1 MIIDRYERPVER
13 AEPRVSDPILQEM
26 DWIVD
31 DAQLFALVRGDL
43 RRHYRAAPYGRPS
56 VPVEV
61 LLRLTVLRRVK
72 RWSYRQTEQEVRDSL
87 PYRWWVRVYDRRVPD
102 HSTLNDLER
111 LIQPRTLHRLNDRVL
126 QIARDSH
133 LTRGYRLRVD
143 SSVTESNIHYP
154 TDSSLLVDGVRIL
167 SRHLERAKP
176 LVAGHLSD
184 VTVLSTHTRSARRR
198 ARRIGQLSRPG
209 KGSAPEGRQ
218 AAAKKSPA
226 AGLHR
231 ADCHRPSQCGA
242 SSPCEPG
249 ARAPARGP
257 GTGVST
263 GNGLL
268 SAFSRTGYW
277 ASGPAR
283 VIQRVPPCAGK
294 GGQSL

>member
-13 AEPRVSDPILQEM
+13 AEPTVSDPILQEM
-26 DWIVD
+26 DWMVD
-31 DAQLFALVRGDL
+31 DAQLFALVKGDL
-43 RRHYRAAPYGRPS
+43 RRHYSPVPYGRHS

-61 LLRLTVLRRVK
+61 VLRLTVLRRVK

-87 PYRWWVRVYDRRVPD
+87 PYRWWVRVYDQRVPD

-126 QIARDSH
+126 QVAREAH
-133 LTRGYRLRVD
+133 FTQGYRLRVD

-176 LVAGHLSD
+176 LVAGCLSD
-184 VTVLSTHTRSARRR
+184 GTVLSNHTRSARRR

-209 KGSAPEGRQ
+209 KVSVPEGRQ

-231 ADCHRPSQCGA
+231 TDCHRPSQCGA
-242 SSPCEPG
+242 GSPREPG
-249 ARAPARGP
+249 ARGLARCPGAAVISVFSLLLALGRTGYCPGGPARGVP
-257 GTGVST
+257 
-263 GNGLL
+263 
-268 SAFSRTGYW
+268 
-277 ASGPAR
+277 
-283 VIQRVPPCAGK
+283 RVPPRARK